1 MCRAVHHHGVK
12 NDAACIVR
20 GRVMNPD
27 PVPSTAF
34 VFAGGGSLGAIEV
47 GMLRELIASGE
58 RPDCVVGASAGAIN
72 AAYFAGRPDEAGVAM
87 LAALWGR
94 IRRQDVMPFS
104 MMGLLSMVL
113 RNRTHLVEANALRVL
128 LEQNLPYR
136 RIEQAVLPLHIV
148 ATDMLNGREV
158 VLSAGPVVDAVQAS
172 AAIPGVFPPVRIGA
186 MELVDG
192 GVANNTPI
200 SVAVAL
206 GVKRIVVLPAGFA
219 CALRTPPRS
228 AIAHAMHALTLV
240 IARQLVRDLELYA
253 ARVQIHVVPPLCPLE
268 VSSYDYSQC
277 AELIDRASRKT
288 RAWIEGGGLACSA
301 IPSELLEHDHAVG
314 PSPCGAAGLDR

>member
-1 MCRAVHHHGVK
+1 
-12 NDAACIVR
+12 
-20 GRVMNPD
+20 MNPD

-72 AAYFAGRPDEAGVAM
+72 AAYFAGRPDEEGVAM

-113 RNRTHLVEANALRVL
+113 RNRTHLVEARALRVL

-136 RIEQAVLPLHIV
+136 RIEQAALPLHIV

-172 AAIPGVFPPVRIGA
+172 AAIPGVFPPVRIGD

-228 AIAHAMHALTLV
+228 AIAHATHALTLV

-277 AELIDRASRKT
+277 AELIDRAARTT
-288 RAWIEGGGLACSA
+288 RAWIEDGGLACSA
-301 IPSELLEHDHAVG
+301 IPSALLEHDHAAG